1 MSPSWCDNGLSEAFY
16 ILAKVPLTGMT
27 SPKRDDTDHLT
38 VDSCCWQTRSEAQL
52 VHSCPLWPDL
62 ILTFPELLLKPCYSW
77 PQRMR
82 EEMGEGLLLTSR
94 SWASPNPCPWTKST
108 PPPLFLCLGHA
119 SPPSFHAAPAYTA
132 LEIPGSR
139 NNDLFPEN
147 TGQHLY
153 PGYV

>member
-1 MSPSWCDNGLSEAFY
+1 MLLADQVRGPAGPLMSS
-16 ILAKVPLTGMT
+16 LARPY
-27 SPKRDDTDHLT
+27 PN
-38 VDSCCWQTRSEAQL
+38 
-52 VHSCPLWPDL
+52 
-62 ILTFPELLLKPCYSW
+62 FPETAFGALLLL
-77 PQRMR
+77 PQRMG

-147 TGQHLY
+147 TGQRLY
-153 PGYV
+153 PCCV